1 MNLKRL
7 IRILFFLGVILNISS
22 AQDGTELSLG
32 IDEFL
37 SKPRPEYQG
46 KKLGLFTN
54 TSGVNHSG
62 QSTIQLLEKKFGLD
76 LLLTMDHWNGATL
89 FSDNLASDEVEEYPF
104 DQINI
109 SDKIPVQIADLIK
122 HLDALFIDL
131 QGIGIRSQS
140 YTLTLQHLLHA
151 GGIAGTSIIILDRP
165 NPLGGEMVSGN
176 IPKKSLAYPTSF
188 IPIPYRHGMT
198 IGELARLLN
207 TENGLGVDLMII
219 PMDNWQGQPWSE
231 IGLEWAPISPGIS
244 TMDDLERFTI
254 TGILGAD
261 KILENGVST
270 DRPYEILV
278 HPEITS
284 GSNIVFALEGLDLP
298 GVNILP
304 AVSVPNTGPFAGQI
318 CNGVS
323 ITVTDSKVLE
333 PWITA
338 IEIAEKI
345 KTIYPDIEFT
355 KSENT
360 LTMFDKVVGSTV
372 VRESI
377 ATMDWN
383 RLSLYKAAQ
392 GQQLIKFKK
401 LRQRY
406 LIYPRRNNFS
416 SLDMKVLFGY
426 IGLIVLI
433 GVIAGINQRDTKSYF
448 LGSGQISWLMISFS
462 VVATETSVLTFLS
475 IPGVAYLTNFG
486 FLQVAIGYIIGRIVV
501 AWLFLPLYYKE
512 GIQSTYEFIGNKWG
526 ISFQRF
532 VSTIFLLMRILADG
546 VRLFMTAIPLT
557 LITGWSFGASIA
569 IIGLF
574 TLIYTLIGG
583 IRSVVY
589 TDTFQ
594 FILYIFGAILTF
606 NVINELIPGGLENI
620 KSILEE
626 AGKFSI
632 FQGFSSSLT
641 DLLTRPY
648 NFIAAVLGGFLLSMA
663 SHGTD
668 HLMVQRLL
676 SARSIR
682 DGQKALVLSGFLV
695 FLQFAIFLFL
705 GATMWVLYDGLPLK
719 PNLVF
724 PWFILTHLPPGFTG
738 FLVAGIFAAAMSTL
752 SSSINSLASATL
764 VDWIKPINPTA
775 GLMTA
780 RWVSIFWAIVLIGGA
795 MLFTSSES
803 PLVEVGLSIA
813 SVIYGAI
820 LGFFILRLTNWHVS
834 NKSVFWGFSI
844 SIILMIYLWKATPLA
859 WTWYVF
865 FGTIIMLT
873 ISVLLPQLQNRVK
886 LIANAQS
893 K

>member
-231 IGLEWAPISPGIS
+231 IGLEWAPISPGIP

-318 CNGVS
+318 CNGLS
-323 ITVTDSKVLE
+323 ITVTDTKVLE
-333 PWITA
+333 TWIT
-338 IEIAEKI
+338 
-345 KTIYPDIEFT
+345 TI
-355 KSENT
+355 
-360 LTMFDKVVGSTV
+360 
-372 VRESI
+372 
-377 ATMDWN
+377 
-383 RLSLYKAAQ
+383 
-392 GQQLIKFKK
+392 
-401 LRQRY
+401 
-406 LIYPRRNNFS
+406 
-416 SLDMKVLFGY
+416 
-426 IGLIVLI
+426 
-433 GVIAGINQRDTKSYF
+433 
-448 LGSGQISWLMISFS
+448 
-462 VVATETSVLTFLS
+462 
-475 IPGVAYLTNFG
+475 
-486 FLQVAIGYIIGRIVV
+486 
-501 AWLFLPLYYKE
+501 
-512 GIQSTYEFIGNKWG
+512 
-526 ISFQRF
+526 
-532 VSTIFLLMRILADG
+532 
-546 VRLFMTAIPLT
+546 
-557 LITGWSFGASIA
+557 
-569 IIGLF
+569 
-574 TLIYTLIGG
+574 
-583 IRSVVY
+583 
-589 TDTFQ
+589 
-594 FILYIFGAILTF
+594 
-606 NVINELIPGGLENI
+606 
-620 KSILEE
+620 
-626 AGKFSI
+626 
-632 FQGFSSSLT
+632 
-641 DLLTRPY
+641 
-648 NFIAAVLGGFLLSMA
+648 
-663 SHGTD
+663 
-668 HLMVQRLL
+668 
-676 SARSIR
+676 
-682 DGQKALVLSGFLV
+682 
-695 FLQFAIFLFL
+695 
-705 GATMWVLYDGLPLK
+705 
-719 PNLVF
+719 
-724 PWFILTHLPPGFTG
+724 
-738 FLVAGIFAAAMSTL
+738 
-752 SSSINSLASATL
+752 
-764 VDWIKPINPTA
+764 
-775 GLMTA
+775 
-780 RWVSIFWAIVLIGGA
+780 
-795 MLFTSSES
+795 
-803 PLVEVGLSIA
+803 
-813 SVIYGAI
+813 
-820 LGFFILRLTNWHVS
+820 
-834 NKSVFWGFSI
+834 
-844 SIILMIYLWKATPLA
+844 
-859 WTWYVF
+859 
-865 FGTIIMLT
+865 
-873 ISVLLPQLQNRVK
+873 
-886 LIANAQS
+886 
-893 K
+893 